1 MAKNKTFKR
10 QTEATR
16 LLKKIGATRRKSRK
30 AGISVTGE
38 LKESLRVGNLLIL
51 QML

>member
-16 LLKKIGATRRKSRK
+16 LLKKIGATRRKSRR
-30 AGISVTGE
+30 AGITVLE
-38 LKESLRVGNLLIL
+38 VDNLLKL